1 MGESQIAARIV
12 RLMLTMGLSEIL
24 HLHARAG
31 QSDVQRTH
39 LNLQCLQKVLDLQI
53 LAVTIGISLQC

>member
-1 MGESQIAARIV
+1 
-12 RLMLTMGLSEIL
+12 MLTMGLSEIL